1 MTAVRTV
8 TYQFNV
14 NGVYTKKME
23 ARRGLRQGDPISPLL
38 FVVIMEYLHRK
49 LKGLR
54 AIPNFNFHSKCEK
67 IQIIDVSFADDLLL
81 FSRGDVMSVKL
92 VMERFN
98 EFSQFTGLFVN
109 LHKCK
114 IYCGGMNGNGEGQL
128 AGITGFAKGPLP
140 FRYLGIPLTS
150 RKLNNA

>member
-23 ARRGLRQGDPISPLL
+23 VRRGLRQGDPISPLL

-67 IQIIDVSFADDLLL
+67 DSDYRCELCGRSSSFLKGGCNVSQASHGEIQ
-81 FSRGDVMSVKL
+81 
-92 VMERFN
+92 
-98 EFSQFTGLFVN
+98 
-109 LHKCK
+109 
-114 IYCGGMNGNGEGQL
+114 
-128 AGITGFAKGPLP
+128 
-140 FRYLGIPLTS
+140 
-150 RKLNNA
+150 